1 MESFGKETRTLL
13 IHFKI
18 RRLDL
23 QEYTVKRKHQWG
35 GYTGEP
41 GPALLPRRRRIFE
54 NCVSS
59 CSKDNCNFFSHI
71 LVKAPLVTFVWFCF
85 FNTAVVSLLHT
96 RSTFRTYVLSSKE
109 LENERKTVRG
119 GLEKISDSKTKL
131 QSQRQCIVCVVDA
144 FVKKCMSNEVGVTR
158 KSCREPIE
166 PLKNGSPFLL

>member
-23 QEYTVKRKHQWG
+23 QEYTVKRG

-59 CSKDNCNFFSHI
+59 CSKDNCNFFPHI
-71 LVKAPLVTFVWFCF
+71 LVKAPLVTFVLFCF

-109 LENERKTVRG
+109 LENERKNSERG
-119 GLEKISDSKTKL
+119 
-131 QSQRQCIVCVVDA
+131 
-144 FVKKCMSNEVGVTR
+144 TR
-158 KSCREPIE
+158 ED
-166 PLKNGSPFLL
+166 F